1 MFIQPDRKF
10 AFKLARFFLLYFVI
24 SLIISWF
31 IKEDGKAFISFSN
44 LSNKVVLAS
53 FMAIIFAVFD
63 KEKAAKSESHSIFS
77 KAHLRQIFF
86 GIAIFLLISLPLF
99 IILYFIFSNF
109 TIEKINLLE
118 ELIKLG
124 VFAIVAAVLF
134 STFIWFAGVLRLR
147 RRRKDQDLGGF

>member
-1 MFIQPDRKF
+1 MYIQPDRKF
-10 AFKLARFFLLYFVI
+10 VFKLARFFLLYLII
-24 SLIISWF
+24 SLIIGLF

-44 LSNKVVLAS
+44 LSNKVVLAT

-63 KEKAAKSESHSIFS
+63 KERTAKAESHSIFS

-86 GIAIFLLISLPLF
+86 GIVIFLLISLPLLL
-99 IILYFIFSNF
+99 ILYLIFSIFSN
-109 TIEKINLLE
+109 EKINLLQ
-118 ELIKLG
+118 ELGKLG

-134 STFIWFAGVLRLR
+134 STFIWFAGVLRVR